1 MSGYDK
7 STLDQLGDM
16 NYKIKLED
24 IGVRA
29 RPKIQ
34 KDLIFNNKFT
44 KEMLDTYGHLYNQ
57 PTITYDEEG
66 NEIQSRYQRPIDDVE
81 LETFDEEEF
90 KNELDYNEELI
101 SNNTAEI
108 EDINKKIIQ
117 LDEYYIKH
125 ELDDVIKKNLFELT
139 TEINKKEMK
148 LEKIEI
154 EIFRLKKQVDEPKVK
169 TIFLKT
175 FQVNPQVL
183 KEKLEYFYN
192 LYNNTRDDIT
202 NLKKEYEQVKAGKLI
217 HFEGTMISKDELVHI
232 QYNKIK
238 ELQDDIDNERDTIDA
253 MNIRKKVI
261 AKDNKEKIRKHQEIL
276 NTLNSG
282 NFKMEQAQ
290 GESEADYLQ
299 RIEQQALEPYNEN
312 MFFNASIENLEKL
325 KNNLKNITR
334 NTSLIEGVLNGLKP
348 EEKFIVNKYWGN
360 ISKKLLSVYGYN
372 NKSVSSTDY
381 LQTIDKILN
390 EKETGVQSTMPKSKV
405 ERVSI
410 SVQTDKPEVE
420 EVMGELLGF
429 LERDERKDE
438 GLKFEHNVEHDVEEA
453 TNIAG
458 NKVEELGDLQVIQ
471 DGNILRVYSEV
482 TGQTVYIKLGII
494 STSAKRIPLILVS
507 NSPDVGTF
515 NILRGPHDKPLYT
528 KGSQSNLIDFQ
539 LLNEILGIEK
549 LSEILFG
556 VSGSLDFSKTAFDYL
571 SKRYTLEFKDGVVIR
586 NRSAK
591 NSAQRDNLSGWGVKS
606 DDIPKL
612 AMLGNAQILL
622 NKLYYKSLLVLKD
635 KKGHNINGFPSM
647 KVSEQF
653 VNIIM
658 KLYRGDTIKKYDL
671 SVLPSNEH
679 EIYNRLMQLTGL
691 KHHHENNISDSV
703 QDIKDKIELIEGE
716 ISSGN
721 NNKILVHDLNVLLLK
736 LVNFGVITAND
747 AKKHLS
753 IIVHDYF

>member
-1 MSGYDK
+1 MSGYEQN
-7 STLDQLGDM
+7 TLDQLGDM

-34 KDLIFNNKFT
+34 KDLIFNDKFT
-44 KEMLDTYGHLYNQ
+44 KEMLDNYGKLYNQ

-66 NEIQSRYQRPIDDVE
+66 NEIKSRYQRPIEDVE

-90 KNELDYNEELI
+90 KNELDYNEQLI
-101 SNNTAEI
+101 VDNTAEI
-108 EDINKKIIQ
+108 EDINKKLIQ
-117 LDEYYIKH
+117 LDKDYIKYDVD
-125 ELDDVIKKNLFELT
+125 ELIKNELLDIT
-139 TEINKKEMK
+139 TAINEKEME

-154 EIFRLKKQVDEPKVK
+154 EIFRLKKQAEEPTVK

-175 FQVNPQVL
+175 FQVNPHVL
-183 KEKLEYFYN
+183 KEKLEY
-192 LYNNTRDDIT
+192 LYELYDNTLDRIT
-202 NLKKEYEQVKAGKLI
+202 DLKKEYEETKKGKFLRHDGVKV
-217 HFEGTMISKDELVHI
+217 SKDELFKI
-232 QYNKIK
+232 QYNIIK

-290 GESEADYLQ
+290 GESEADYLE
-299 RIEQQALEPYNEN
+299 RIQQQALEPYNEN

-325 KNNLKNITR
+325 KNNLKNITK
-334 NTSLIEGVLNGLKP
+334 NSTVIEGVLNGLKSA
-348 EEKFIVNKYWGN
+348 EKFLVNKYWGN
-360 ISKKLLSVYGYN
+360 ISKKILAIYGFN

-405 ERVSI
+405 ERVSA
-410 SVQTDKPEVE
+410 SVQTGEPDVKET
-420 EVMGELLGF
+420 MGEMLGF
-429 LERDERKDE
+429 LEKDERKDE
-438 GLKFEHNVEHDVEEA
+438 GVEFMHEAEVEEA

-458 NKVEELGDLQVIQ
+458 NKVEEIGDLQVIQ
-471 DGNILRVYSEV
+471 DGNILRVYSAV
-482 TGQTVYIKLGII
+482 TGRTIYIKLGII

-507 NSPDVGTF
+507 NSPNVGTF
-515 NILRGPHDKPLYT
+515 NILKGPDDRPLYK
-528 KGSQSNLIDFQ
+528 KGTRDDLIDFK
-539 LLNEILGIEK
+539 LVSEILGIPN
-549 LSEILFG
+549 LSKVLFG
-556 VSGSLDFSKTAFDYL
+556 VSGNLDFTTTAFDYL
-571 SKRYTLEFKDGVVIR
+571 SKRYTLEFKDGAVIR

-591 NSAQRDNLSGWGVKS
+591 DSAQRDNLSGWGVKS

-658 KLYRGDTIKKYDL
+658 KLYNGDTIKKYDL

-691 KHHHENNISDSV
+691 KHHHENNISESV
-703 QDIKDKIELIEGE
+703 QDIKNKIELIEGE

-721 NNKILVHDLNVLLLK
+721 NNKILVHDLNVLLKK
-736 LVNFGVITAND
+736 LVNFGAITAND
-747 AKKHLS
+747 AKTHLS
-753 IIVHDYF
+753 IIVHV

>member
-1 MSGYDK
+1 MSGYEQN
-7 STLDQLGDM
+7 TLDQLGDM

-34 KDLIFNNKFT
+34 KDLIFNDKFT

-57 PTITYDEEG
+57 PIISYDEEG
-66 NEIQSRYQRPIDDVE
+66 NEIQSRYQRPIEDVE
-81 LETFDEEEF
+81 LETIDPELERELTIDYD
-90 KNELDYNEELI
+90 KISANNEDIINISEELK
-101 SNNTAEI
+101 NLEDYMREHKKVKGPEI
-108 EDINKKIIQ
+108 QKNRDELKILIDKLQ
-117 LDEYYIKH
+117 LLDEQARQIKNNPIY
-125 ELDDVIKKNLFELT
+125 EKLTKGARKKGAKKDFKYMQSIIDANKEKAIVEM
-139 TEINKKEMK
+139 EIAQ
-148 LEKIEI
+148 
-154 EIFRLKKQVDEPKVK
+154 LKK
-169 TIFLKT
+169 
-175 FQVNPQVL
+175 
-183 KEKLEYFYN
+183 
-192 LYNNTRDDIT
+192 DISD
-202 NLKKEYEQVKAGKLI
+202 
-217 HFEGTMISKDELVHI
+217 F
-232 QYNKIK
+232 
-238 ELQDDIDNERDTIDA
+238 DNERIYVNRRPTTRSLYEKRLNDA
-253 MNIRKKVI
+253 MKANQTENIIEYEKADNASLEVARI
-261 AKDNKEKIRKHQEIL
+261 AKNNKEKIRKHQEIL

-290 GESEADYLQ
+290 GESEADYLE
-299 RIEQQALEPYNEN
+299 RIQQQALEPYNEN
-312 MFFNASIENLEKL
+312 MFFNASIDNLEKL

-348 EEKFIVNKYWGN
+348 EEKFIVNKYWGD
-360 ISKKLLSVYGYN
+360 ISKKLLSVYGFN

-405 ERVSI
+405 ERVSA
-410 SVQTDKPEVE
+410 SVQTGEPEVE
-420 EVMGELLGF
+420 EVMGEMLGF

-438 GLKFEHNVEHDVEEA
+438 GAEFMHEAEVEEA

-458 NKVEELGDLQVIQ
+458 NKVEEIGDLQVIQ

-482 TGQTVYIKLGII
+482 TGRTIYIKLGII

-507 NSPDVGTF
+507 NSSDIGTF
-515 NILRGPHDKPLYT
+515 NILKGPDDRPLYK
-528 KGSQSNLIDFQ
+528 KGTRDDLINFK
-539 LLNEILGIEK
+539 LVSEILGIPN
-549 LSEILFG
+549 LSKVLFG
-556 VSGSLDFSKTAFDYL
+556 VSGSLDFTKTAFDYL
-571 SKRYTLEFKDGVVIR
+571 SKRYTLEFKDGAVIR

-591 NSAQRDNLSGWGVKS
+591 DSAQKDNLSGWGVKS

-612 AMLGNAQILL
+612 VRLGNTQILL

-635 KKGHNINGFPSM
+635 LKGHNINGFPSM

-658 KLYRGDTIKKYDL
+658 KLYKGDTIKKYDL

-679 EIYNRLMQLTGL
+679 EIYNRLMHLTGL
-691 KHHHENNISDSV
+691 KHHHEHNISESV

-721 NNKILVHDLNVLLLK
+721 NNKILVHDLNVLLKK

-747 AKKHLS
+747 AKTHLS